1 MTYQD
6 GTEVRVGDVVDLG
19 AGWQGVVV
27 AVFDTREFSAE
38 YQEEEWGHLTVGAM
52 VECPKAGL
60 IHYET
65 SDHDFDL
72 IRRGDDVPLR
82 G

>member
-27 AVFDTREFSAE
+27 AVFDTRQFSRGFSE
-38 YQEEEWGHLTVGAM
+38 QEWGYLTAGAM
-52 VECPKAGL
+52 VQCPEAGL
-60 IHYET
+60 IHYED
-65 SDHDFDL
+65 SKHDFDL
-72 IRRGDDVPLR
+72 IRRGDDQ
-82 G
+82 GGEA